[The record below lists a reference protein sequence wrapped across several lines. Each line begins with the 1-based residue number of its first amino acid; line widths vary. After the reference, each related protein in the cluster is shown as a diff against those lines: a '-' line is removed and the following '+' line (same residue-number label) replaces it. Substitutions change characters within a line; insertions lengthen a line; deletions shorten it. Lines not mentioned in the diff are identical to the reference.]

1 MTAYL
6 LIMGA
11 YLLRSTSLVPSTAT
25 LLWIPMDNISNH
37 RVSVCKLQQTHP
49 LWISL
54 QTSALESVLAGAG
67 VHVRNRDD
75 VMQKVAAIAQDGPD
89 KLLVRT
95 SETYYISLL
104 VFFFNLT
111 RMQFLSDFDQTL
123 TRYWVNGE
131 RGFTSYSNTHFS
143 SHGQLCCNAPYV
155 YPIQR
160 LLKNLR

>member
-1 MTAYL
+1 
-6 LIMGA
+6 
-11 YLLRSTSLVPSTAT
+11 
-25 LLWIPMDNISNH
+25 MDNISNH
-37 RVSVCKLQQTHP
+37 R
-49 LWISL
+49 
-54 QTSALESVLAGAG
+54 TSALESVLAGAG

-89 KLLVRT
+89 KLL
-95 SETYYISLL
+95 
-104 VFFFNLT
+104 
-111 RMQFLSDFDQTL
+111 FLSDFDQTL